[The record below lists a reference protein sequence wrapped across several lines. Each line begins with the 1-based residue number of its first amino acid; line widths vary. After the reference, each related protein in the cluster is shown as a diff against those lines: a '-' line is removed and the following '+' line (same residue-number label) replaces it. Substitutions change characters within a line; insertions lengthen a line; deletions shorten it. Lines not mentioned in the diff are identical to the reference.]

1 MSESLLSADRNTH
14 LKIVAVALMAALM
27 AIMVAVGLNARTTG
41 SDLVAARG
49 NTDGP
54 VVKAG
59 TPVTYSDAERST
71 KQ

>member
-14 LKIVAVALMAALM
+14 LKIAAVA
-27 AIMVAVGLNARTTG
+27 
-41 SDLVAARG
+41 LVAARG

>member
-14 LKIVAVALMAALM
+14 LKIAAVALIAV

>member
-14 LKIVAVALMAALM
+14 LKIAAVALVAV

-54 VVKAG
+54 VVKAA